1 MGTIRCCR
9 LRQLLFATLLIMST
23 LFTSLAD
30 AQQTDRSPETVTF
43 GADRWLEVAGI
54 TEAQAPRV
62 FDDLVVFSFEQPRY
76 ARYVAAAFAHE
87 GYRELHVFSARR
99 REGRGDLFYLAYP
112 VDPEWSRLEYRLVV
126 DGVWLVDPHSPEVIR
141 DDRGVEVGR
150 VSLRVPPP
158 YRQQSP
164 IVHGDGTVTFMF
176 SFDIRVS
183 PTVETVDGR
192 QLSVTSIRDPRINL
206 VGTFNGWDP
215 FMHRLTGP
223 DENGFYSLRLPVSEG
238 SHYYYFMI
246 NGHRVLDSFNRERA
260 RDLQTDALTN
270 MVVVRR

>member
-1 MGTIRCCR
+1 MGTIRCCN
-9 LRQLLFATLLIMST
+9 LKPVLLATLLITST
-23 LFTSLAD
+23 PFISFVG
-30 AQQTDRSPETVTF
+30 AQQAGRSPETVTF

-112 VDPEWSRLEYRLVV
+112 VDTEWSQLEYRLVV
-126 DGVWLVDPHSPEVIR
+126 DGVWLVDPHSPEMIR
-141 DDRGVEVGR
+141 DGRGVEVGR
-150 VSLRVPPP
+150 VTLREQPP
-158 YRQQSP
+158 YRQRSP
-164 IVHGDGTVTFMF
+164 IVHDDGTVTFMF

-183 PTVETVDGR
+183 PTIETIDGR
-192 QLSVTSIRDPRINL
+192 QLSVTSIRDPRINV

-215 FMHRLTGP
+215 FMHRLAGP

-246 NGHRVLDSFNRERA
+246 NGRRVLDSFNRERA

-270 MVVVRR
+270 IVVVPR